1 MISYKFQNIIIFI
14 LDLKFKKMFKIIYFF
29 IIKLKDKWVKKNI
42 FNIIYLQR
50 TFFLS
55 SKDVPKMLAKLT
67 QPSSLKV
74 I

>member
-1 MISYKFQNIIIFI
+1 
-14 LDLKFKKMFKIIYFF
+14 MFKIIYFF

-42 FNIIYLQR
+42 FKVIYLQR